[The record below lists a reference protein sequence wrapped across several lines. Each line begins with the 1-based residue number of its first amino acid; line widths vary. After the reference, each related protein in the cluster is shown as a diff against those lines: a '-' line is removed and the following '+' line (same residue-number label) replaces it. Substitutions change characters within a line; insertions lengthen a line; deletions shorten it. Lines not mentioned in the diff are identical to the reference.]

1 MPQVNNPSATPWGA
15 IFAGLSASLV
25 GIGLARFAYTPLLP
39 ALIEGQWFQASDAAY
54 LGAANLAGY
63 LGGALAARPLAARLP
78 AAAILRAAMA
88 LTALAFVACAS
99 PLSFLW
105 FFGWRFVS
113 GVTGGLLMALAAPTV
128 LPHVPAARR
137 GLASGAIFTGVGL
150 GVAASGTIVP
160 PLLQEGLAWTWY
172 GLGAVSAVL
181 TLLAWRAWPSALPDA
196 TPSAS
201 RPSGGIVLKVFYG
214 EYALNAVGIV
224 PHMVFLV
231 DFVARGLGQG
241 IHVGASYWVI
251 FGGGALIGSLLA
263 GFVADRIGF
272 RAAMRGAYLLQAA
285 AVALPIFATGPWAL
299 VLSSV
304 VIGAFVPGV
313 VALALGRVQELLP
326 GDPSAQRAAWGLTTV
341 AWAVGQA
348 SSAYFFSY
356 LYGQTGGYGF
366 LFAIGSGALVLAF
379 VLDLI
384 WGRRS

>member
-1 MPQVNNPSATPWGA
+1 MSQADKATPTPWGA
-15 IFAGLSASLV
+15 ILAGLSASLV

-39 ALIEGQWFQASDAAY
+39 ALIKGNWFEAGDAAY

-63 LGGALAARPLAARLP
+63 LAGALAARPLAARLP
-78 AAAILRAAMA
+78 AATILRAAMA

-113 GVTGGLLMALAAPTV
+113 GFTGGVLMALAAPTV
-128 LPHVPAARR
+128 LPHVPAARK

-160 PLLQEGLAWTWY
+160 PLLQEGLAATWY
-172 GLGAVSAVL
+172 GLGAVSALL
-181 TLLAWRAWPSALPDA
+181 TLLAWRAWPSALPA
-196 TPSAS
+196 QTPAVG
-201 RPSGGIVLKVFYG
+201 RPSGGIALKVFYV

-241 IHVGASYWVI
+241 IHVGAGYWVI
-251 FGGGALIGSLLA
+251 FGGGALVGSLLA

-272 RAAMRGAYLLQAA
+272 LAATRGSYVLQAA
-285 AVALPIFATGPWAL
+285 AVVLLIFATGPWAL

-326 GDPSAQRAAWGLTTV
+326 GDPAAQRSAWALTTV
-341 AWAVGQA
+341 AWALGQA
-348 SSAYFFSY
+348 GSAYFFSY
-356 LYGQTGGYGF
+356 LYERTGDYSL
-366 LFAIGSGALVLAF
+366 LFAMGTGALVIAL

-384 WGRRS
+384 WGRRT

>member
-1 MPQVNNPSATPWGA
+1 MPPANNPSATPWGA

-78 AAAILRAAMA
+78 AAPILRAAMA

-99 PLSFLW
+99 PLSFLG

-196 TPSAS
+196 MPSAS
-201 RPSGGIVLKVFYG
+201 RPSGGIALKVFYG

-231 DFVARGLGQG
+231 DFVAHFLRWFFAPTEEMRFRDMDLALERLGAAAG
-241 IHVGASYWVI
+241 NTAGEK
-251 FGGGALIGSLLA
+251 GALL
-263 GFVADRIGF
+263 
-272 RAAMRGAYLLQAA
+272 
-285 AVALPIFATGPWAL
+285 GPL
-299 VLSSV
+299 
-304 VIGAFVPGV
+304 
-313 VALALGRVQELLP
+313 
-326 GDPSAQRAAWGLTTV
+326 
-341 AWAVGQA
+341 
-348 SSAYFFSY
+348 
-356 LYGQTGGYGF
+356 
-366 LFAIGSGALVLAF
+366 
-379 VLDLI
+379 
-384 WGRRS
+384 

>member
-1 MPQVNNPSATPWGA
+1 
-15 IFAGLSASLV
+15 
-25 GIGLARFAYTPLLP
+25 
-39 ALIEGQWFQASDAAY
+39 
-54 LGAANLAGY
+54 
-63 LGGALAARPLAARLP
+63 
-78 AAAILRAAMA
+78 
-88 LTALAFVACAS
+88 
-99 PLSFLW
+99 
-105 FFGWRFVS
+105 
-113 GVTGGLLMALAAPTV
+113 MALAAPTV